1 VKTAIALVLM
11 LALAG
16 TAALAEPLPVPKPP
30 GAGGSCPHGYIAS
43 GSFCIPSSGAA
54 DAVAKPSNGTCP
66 WGVAPER
73 ELLLAQRR
81 AANEVSA
88 YTLTMKAKPPQ
99 LVAPRFLRDAEDYVE
114 SARQL
119 AALPGGIRK
128 WVSPIYQLL
137 CHAIELTL
145 KAYLAASG
153 VPITRLANLIGHDL
167 ELAFRCAQKHGFT
180 PSDARFW
187 EVVQSLAP
195 YHLDHSFRYG
205 KPHGYVSHPEASK
218 AAEIIG
224 NTIKGAVEPYVR
236 RQYDEINQGR

>member
-1 VKTAIALVLM
+1 MAHTDDEIA
-11 LALAG
+11 
-16 TAALAEPLPVPKPP
+16 
-30 GAGGSCPHGYIAS
+30 
-43 GSFCIPSSGAA
+43 
-54 DAVAKPSNGTCP
+54 N
-66 WGVAPER
+66 
-73 ELLLAQRR
+73 
-81 AANEVSA
+81 
-88 YTLTMKAKPPQ
+88 PPQ

-119 AALPGGIRK
+119 AALQGGLVRK

-153 VPITRLANLIGHDL
+153 VPITTLANHIGHDL

-180 PSDARFW
+180 PSDAGFW

-205 KPHGYVSHPEASK
+205 KPHGSVTHPEPSK
-218 AAEIIG
+218 AAEIIA

>member
-1 VKTAIALVLM
+1 MPTGM
-11 LALAG
+11 
-16 TAALAEPLPVPKPP
+16 
-30 GAGGSCPHGYIAS
+30 
-43 GSFCIPSSGAA
+43 
-54 DAVAKPSNGTCP
+54 
-66 WGVAPER
+66 APER
-73 ELLLAQRR
+73 ELLPAQRR
-81 AANEVSA
+81 AANEVNA
-88 YTLTMKAKPPQ
+88 WHILMMEIAKPRH
-99 LVAPRFLRDAEDYVE
+99 VAPRFLRDAEDYVE

-119 AALPGGIRK
+119 AALQGGIVRK

-153 VPITRLANLIGHDL
+153 VPITTLANHIGHDL

-205 KPHGYVSHPEASK
+205 KPHGYVTHPEPSK
-218 AAEIIG
+218 AAEVIA
-224 NTIKGAVEPYVR
+224 NTIKGTVEPYVR
-236 RQYDEINQGR
+236 RQYDDINQGR

>member
-1 VKTAIALVLM
+1 MAHTDDEIA
-11 LALAG
+11 
-16 TAALAEPLPVPKPP
+16 
-30 GAGGSCPHGYIAS
+30 
-43 GSFCIPSSGAA
+43 
-54 DAVAKPSNGTCP
+54 N
-66 WGVAPER
+66 
-73 ELLLAQRR
+73 
-81 AANEVSA
+81 
-88 YTLTMKAKPPQ
+88 PPQ

-119 AALPGGIRK
+119 AALQGGLVRK

-153 VPITRLANLIGHDL
+153 VPITTLANHIGHDL

-180 PSDARFW
+180 PSDAGFW

-205 KPHGYVSHPEASK
+205 KRHGSVTHPEPSK
-218 AAEIIG
+218 AAEIIAD
-224 NTIKGAVEPYVR
+224 TIRGTVEPYVR